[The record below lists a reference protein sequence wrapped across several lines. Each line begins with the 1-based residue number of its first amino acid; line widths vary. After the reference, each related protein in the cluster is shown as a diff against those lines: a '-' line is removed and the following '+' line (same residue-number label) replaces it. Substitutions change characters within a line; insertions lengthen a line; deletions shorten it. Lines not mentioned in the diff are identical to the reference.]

1 MKKDIIPVIFRK
13 FKEGDIIAL
22 FPSLPADLNYYHCTS
37 YMHIGQHSSA
47 SIDIIGDTKPVTEQ
61 EYKPLYDELVNIVEY
76 DNLKVYRKKQNW
88 MDQERINYIKNNWE
102 R

>member
-22 FPSLPADLNYYHCTS
+22 FPSLPADMKYNNCTS
-37 YMHIGQHSSA
+37 YMHIGQHSAA
-47 SIDIIGDTKPVTEQ
+47 SINIIGNTKPATQQ

-76 DNLKVYRKKQNW
+76 DNLKVYQKKQNW
-88 MDQERINYIKNNWE
+88 MDKERIDYIKNNWE